1 MLRLLLSLSM
11 THAQARPVHVCAGLC
26 WAVACAGPSKPMQLS
41 WASMGFSINVLS
53 KHAHDVVLWIE
64 TDFLALVLF
73 KGSRTQETLRII
85 SLTTTEK
92 HKTLT

>member
-1 MLRLLLSLSM
+1 MSYAAPLAFSQHDSRPG
-11 THAQARPVHVCAGLC
+11 QARARLC
-26 WAVACAGPSKPMQLS
+26 WAVTCAGPSKPMQLS

-85 SLTTTEK
+85 SLTTTEN